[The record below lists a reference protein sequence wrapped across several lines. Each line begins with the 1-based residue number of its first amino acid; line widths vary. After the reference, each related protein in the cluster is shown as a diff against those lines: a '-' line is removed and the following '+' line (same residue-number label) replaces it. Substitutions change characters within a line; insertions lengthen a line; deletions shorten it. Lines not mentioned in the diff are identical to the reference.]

1 MCQLVMIDDNPM
13 EHLIMQKMLSR
24 YEIFK
29 DSSHCLDGRLIIDF
43 LKEHRTQPD
52 LLPDIIFTDLNMSQ
66 YSGWLFLEH
75 FNALHASLKKNIAV
89 YVLSSSTDP
98 NDRIRAKQYP
108 FVKEF
113 YQKPIRREWL
123 EQLYLLYNNI
133 DREAG

>member
-1 MCQLVMIDDNPM
+1 MSQLVMIDDNPM

-24 YEIFK
+24 YDIFK

-43 LKEHRTQPD
+43 LKEHRSQPD
-52 LLPDIIFTDLNMSQ
+52 LLPDIIFTDLNMSH

-75 FNALHASLKKNIAV
+75 FNALHASLMKNIAV
-89 YVLSSSTDP
+89 YVLSSSADP

-123 EQLYLLYNNI
+123 EQLYLLYNNT
-133 DREAG
+133 DRAAG